1 MVHRSN
7 PLAGVQWSGWPI
19 EDAKVIK
26 GNPKRRDAGF
36 VYVVEFADGWTKVGR
51 TRNARGR
58 MNTYAKEAYM
68 RRTKIDRAHLSGPH
82 EGYEGNESLL
92 INFCAGR
99 ARDSIG
105 REYFHGIRFEAA
117 AKFIDGLPQHLAT
130 DEEVAERQRRA
141 DEFSEKLRRNGLSGE
156 QTDEEIGRRIAE
168 NLHDSI
174 ARFLGR
180 RPDGSYPMIPR
191 KINMD
196 EPDYPQ
202 DLLEQADEIAERRG
216 VPIQQ
221 ILDMSWIDV
230 HASVIHDMVRTQVT
244 HFKAYASK
252 VGCDHMT
259 EPIGELIFSLLD
271 ERNAIWAAEA
281 EASADTL
288 DPKVIRRD
296 GQHLRRVQPARPV
309 QRRG

>member
-1 MVHRSN
+1 MTHRSN
-7 PLAGVQWSGWPI
+7 PLAGVQWSGWPV

-26 GNPKRRDAGF
+26 GNPKREDAGF

-68 RRTKIDRAHLSGPH
+68 RRTKIDRVHLSGPH
-82 EGYEGNESLL
+82 EGYEGNEATL
-92 INFCAGR
+92 INFCARR

-105 REYFHGIRFEAA
+105 REYFRGVRFEAV
-117 AKFIDGLPQHLAT
+117 AKFIDGLPQRLAT
-130 DEEVAERQRRA
+130 DEEVAERKRRA
-141 DEFSEKLRRNGLSGE
+141 DEFSARLRRDGLGGE
-156 QTDEEIGRRIAE
+156 QTAEEIGRRIAE

-180 RPDGSYPMIPR
+180 RPDGSYPMLPR
-191 KINMD
+191 KIDMSD
-196 EPDYPQ
+196 PDYPQ

-230 HASVIHDMVRTQVT
+230 HASVIHTMVRTQVA
-244 HFKAYASK
+244 HFKAYALK
-252 VGCDHMT
+252 AGCDYMV
-259 EPIGELIFSLLD
+259 EPIGEHIFDLLD

-281 EASADTL
+281 EAEAEAEATNDTL
-288 DPKVIRRD
+288 DPKVIR
-296 GQHLRRVQPARPV
+296 P
-309 QRRG
+309 